1 MDTLE
6 TTHNPPKIGILFD
19 HFELSIWGGH
29 DSILKITA
37 ELRVNKKVVA

>member
-1 MDTLE
+1 LE
-6 TTHNPPKIGILFD
+6 GISIIHLKLGLLFD